1 MKLPG
6 FCGMPIPGGKM
17 SSESK
22 AFLLL
27 RTHNRPKEFNRCIE
41 SISKQSLL
49 PEIIIISDDENDTYI
64 NKVTLPHRVFRP
76 KYRKPHWWIR
86 HHNPFND
93 YFNQAFEL
101 IPDGYFVYYL
111 DDDDELV
118 DQNWI
123 KTIIDTNVDVLI
135 GRFKLGKTHNHKIIG
150 ARLIRGEIGGSCIA
164 IRSEIARE
172 IKWPSRSAG
181 DFFFITR
188 IVEKYKPVFVKIV
201 AGKVQKDLQHSW
213 GVRNTY

>member
-1 MKLPG
+1 
-6 FCGMPIPGGKM
+6 M

-22 AFLLL
+22 VFLLL
-27 RTHNRPKEFNRCIE
+27 RTHNRPEEFNRCIE
-41 SISKQSLL
+41 SISKQSVL
-49 PEIIIISDDENDTYI
+49 PEIIIISDDEIDTYI
-64 NKVTLPHRVFRP
+64 KEVTLPHQVFHP
-76 KYRKPHWWIR
+76 KYRKPRWWIR

-93 YFNQAFEL
+93 YFNQALEL
-101 IPDGYFVYYL
+101 IPDGHFVYYL

-135 GRFKLGKTHNHKIIG
+135 GRFKLGKMHNHKIIG
-150 ARLIRGEIGGSCIA
+150 VQLIRGEIGGSCIA

-172 IKWPSRSAG
+172 IKWPLRGAG
-181 DFFFITR
+181 DFFFISR

-213 GVRNTY
+213 GVRKTY